1 MDKVKMT
8 KKYFCINYV
17 KSMNKINDQS
27 VRTLVYSKIKLFLFD
42 ITDVNLHKIISRVKK
57 VYVLFKGI
65 EMDKIQ
71 AVIYS
76 VSAISS
82 LTEIQI

>member
-1 MDKVKMT
+1 
-8 KKYFCINYV
+8 
-17 KSMNKINDQS
+17 MNKINDQS